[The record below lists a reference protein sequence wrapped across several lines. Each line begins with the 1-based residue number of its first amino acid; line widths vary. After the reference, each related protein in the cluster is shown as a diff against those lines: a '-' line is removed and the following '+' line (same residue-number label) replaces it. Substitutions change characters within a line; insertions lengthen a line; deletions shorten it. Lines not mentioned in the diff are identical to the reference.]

1 MINPKK
7 CVSINDKEHRRDL
20 GGKTSD
26 LIVVRVNI
34 YSLLFS

>member
-7 CVSINDKEHRRDL
+7 CASINDKEHRRDL